1 MVTEAVKPM
10 AGDVAGNDNGAVT
23 DSRSLVD
30 SLVASGALDPLFERI
45 DGGQIELTGDGG
57 LLGELTRVAL
67 ERGLQAE
74 MTSHLGYAPGDRESK
89 AGGGH
94 ANSRNGSYP
103 KTLSTP
109 VGEVTVLVPRDR
121 DGSFTPRLVPKHS
134 RRLGGLDEM
143 IISLYAGGMT
153 VRDIQH
159 HLEKTIGTD
168 LSPETISN
176 ITDAVSD
183 AVLEWQE
190 RPLDEFYPV
199 VYLDAV
205 RVKVRDNGRVMPKA
219 AHIAIGVDMDGFKHV
234 LGIWVQDNEGASFW
248 AHVCAEMANRGMADA
263 LIACCDGLKG
273 LPEAVEPRGPR
284 RSCRTCV
291 VHLSA
296 RGQQVPSPTTTGRGV
311 RGAQERV
318 LRAQRA
324 GRAKRRSAKFAE
336 SELGRRYPSVAATWK
351 RSWDRFVPFLQFP
364 PMLRR
369 VVYTTNSIESLNY
382 QLRKVSRNRSQFP
395 NDQAVVKLFWLA
407 ICDIEDKRSLKRA
420 KDGNKTRRKSEGRLI
435 EGRMTTNWK
444 QALPNSRP
452 HTPNEWNLI
461 YKTTPQT
468 QIT

>member
-74 MTSHLGYAPGDRESK
+74 MTPHLGYAPGDRESK

-263 LIACCDGLKG
+263 LIVCCDGLKG
-273 LPEAVEPRGPR
+273 LPEAGGGHVAQGDRADLRGAPD
-284 RSCRTCV
+284 T
-291 VHLSA
+291 
-296 RGQQVPSPTTTGRGV
+296 RGQQVRRRPRQEEGV

-324 GRAKRRSAKFAE
+324 GRAKGA
-336 SELGRRYPSVAATWK
+336 
-351 RSWDRFVPFLQFP
+351 
-364 PMLRR
+364 RR
-369 VVYTTNSIESLNY
+369 VRGKRARPEIPVGGRHVETLVGPVRPVPAVPAHAPPGGVHHQQHRIA
-382 QLRKVSRNRSQFP
+382 QLPVAQGQPQPQPVPQRPGRG
-395 NDQAVVKLFWLA
+395 QAVLA
-407 ICDIEDKRSLKRA
+407 GNLRHRGQTQPQTRQRRQQNQAQKRGKAHRGAHDDQLETGPRP
-420 KDGNKTRRKSEGRLI
+420 TRGRI
-435 EGRMTTNWK
+435 PRT
-444 QALPNSRP
+444 
-452 HTPNEWNLI
+452 EWNLI
-461 YKTTPQT
+461 YKTHPKHK
-468 QIT
+468 

>member
-57 LLGELTRVAL
+57 LPGELTRVAL

-190 RPLDEFYPV
+190 RPLDESYPV

-263 LIACCDGLKG
+263 LIVCCDGLKG
-273 LPEAVEPRGPR
+273 LPEAVEATWPKAIA
-284 RSCRTCV
+284 RTCV
-291 VHLSA
+291 VHLIRAADRFVADHDRKRVCAALRSVYCAPNGQAAQRRSASSRKASSAGDTRRWPPRGNA
-296 RGQQVPSPTTTGRGV
+296 RGTGSSRSRGSLPCSAGWCTPPTASNRPTTSCARSAATAASSPTTRPWSSCSGWQSATSRTNAASNAPKTATKPGAKAREGSS
-311 RGAQERV
+311 RGA
-318 LRAQRA
+318 
-324 GRAKRRSAKFAE
+324 
-336 SELGRRYPSVAATWK
+336 
-351 RSWDRFVPFLQFP
+351 
-364 PMLRR
+364 
-369 VVYTTNSIESLNY
+369 
-382 QLRKVSRNRSQFP
+382 
-395 NDQAVVKLFWLA
+395 
-407 ICDIEDKRSLKRA
+407 
-420 KDGNKTRRKSEGRLI
+420 
-435 EGRMTTNWK
+435 
-444 QALPNSRP
+444 
-452 HTPNEWNLI
+452 
-461 YKTTPQT
+461 
-468 QIT
+468 

>member
-109 VGEVTVLVPRDR
+109 VGEAAVLVPRDR

-263 LIACCDGLKG
+263 LIVCCDGLKG
-273 LPEAVEPRGPR
+273 LPEAVEATWPKAIVQ
-284 RSCRTCV
+284 TCV
-291 VHLSA
+291 AHPIRAANRFVA
-296 RGQQVPSPTTTGRGV
+296 TTGRGCA
-311 RGAQERV
+311 RRSGACTARPT
-318 LRAQRA
+318 
-324 GRAKRRSAKFAE
+324 GRPRKRRSASSRKA
-336 SELGRRYPSVAATWK
+336 SSAGDTRRWPPRGNARGTGSSRSRGSRPCSAGWCTPPTASNRPTTSCARSAATAA
-351 RSWDRFVPFLQFP
+351 SSP
-364 PMLRR
+364 
-369 VVYTTNSIESLNY
+369 TTRPWSSCSGW
-382 QLRKVSRNRSQFP
+382 QSATSRTNAASNAP
-395 NDQAVVKLFWLA
+395 KTATKPG
-407 ICDIEDKRSLKRA
+407 A
-420 KDGNKTRRKSEGRLI
+420 KAREGS
-435 EGRMTTNWK
+435 
-444 QALPNSRP
+444 SRGA
-452 HTPNEWNLI
+452 
-461 YKTTPQT
+461 
-468 QIT
+468 

>member
-10 AGDVAGNDNGAVT
+10 ADDVAGNDNGAVT

-45 DGGQIELTGDGG
+45 DGGQIALTGDGG

-89 AGGGH
+89 AGGRH

-109 VGEVTVLVPRDR
+109 VGEVTVQVPRDR

-176 ITDAVSD
+176 ITGAVSD

-199 VYLDAV
+199 LYLDAV
-205 RVKVRDNGRVMPKA
+205 RVKVRDNGRVLPKA

-263 LIACCDGLKG
+263 LIVCCGGLKG
-273 LPEAVEPRGPR
+273 LPEAVEATWPKAIVQ
-284 RSCRTCV
+284 TCV
-291 VHLSA
+291 VHLLRNTFRYASKKDWDDRKRVCA
-296 RGQQVPSPTTTGRGV
+296 ALRSVYCASNGQAAEKALG
-311 RGAQERV
+311 E
-318 LRAQRA
+318 
-324 GRAKRRSAKFAE
+324 FAE

-435 EGRMTTNWK
+435 EGRITTNWK
-444 QALPNSRP
+444 QALAQLAAAYPERMEP
-452 HTPNEWNLI
+452 YL
-461 YKTTPQT
+461 
-468 QIT
+468 